1 MKQNRK
7 YGYVKNREDLKQK
20 IKNLENITMWKKF
33 IKKVK
38 ERQVKYILNKILQE
52 TEEKKSLK
60 RCD

>member
-1 MKQNRK
+1 MYK